1 MERQTL
7 TVSGRLLIFTSATL
21 CPYEEKKKDRPIVAG
36 PKMLTGVVLGLAG
49 GPGVKYVQALPT
61 WTRCCPLEKATTG
74 QWEWSL
80 KQG

>member
-1 MERQTL
+1 
-7 TVSGRLLIFTSATL
+7 
-21 CPYEEKKKDRPIVAG
+21 
-36 PKMLTGVVLGLAG
+36 MLTGVVLGLAG
-49 GPGVKYVQALPT
+49 GPGVKYVQAPPT